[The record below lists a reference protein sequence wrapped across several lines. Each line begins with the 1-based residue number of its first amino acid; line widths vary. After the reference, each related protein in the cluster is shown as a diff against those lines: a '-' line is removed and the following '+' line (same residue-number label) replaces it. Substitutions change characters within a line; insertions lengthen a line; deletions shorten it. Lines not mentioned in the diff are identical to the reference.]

1 MNFAG
6 KRNFVKGGESAHRH
20 SLFYAA
26 QILTRLRKPQRS
38 PRVGSLVLVPLTMT
52 LAAVNL
58 IQASTAALSSI
69 SERFFRGSNQLYP
82 FWQFCEYLFSEMQ
95 KIIKIIDIITILCY
109 NMVKN
114 YLKMTKEE
122 S

>member
-1 MNFAG
+1 
-6 KRNFVKGGESAHRH
+6 
-20 SLFYAA
+20 
-26 QILTRLRKPQRS
+26 
-38 PRVGSLVLVPLTMT
+38 
-52 LAAVNL
+52 
-58 IQASTAALSSI
+58 
-69 SERFFRGSNQLYP
+69 
-82 FWQFCEYLFSEMQ
+82 MQ